1 MSGHFQIILVLTVYL
16 GLRLIYFLLISYVSL
31 ANKSSPV
38 IPFPNAWMGSNE
50 TEEENWF
57 LV

>member
-31 ANKSSPV
+31 ANKSSPG

>member
-1 MSGHFQIILVLTVYL
+1 MFGHFQIILILMVYP
-16 GLRLIYFLLISYVSL
+16 GLRLIYFLLISYVS
-31 ANKSSPV
+31 NKSSPV
-38 IPFPNAWMGSNE
+38 IPFPNTWMGSNE

>member
-1 MSGHFQIILVLTVYL
+1 MSGHFQIILILMVYL

-31 ANKSSPV
+31 ANKSSLV
-38 IPFPNAWMGSNE
+38 SPFPNAWMGSNE

>member
-1 MSGHFQIILVLTVYL
+1 MSGHFQIILILMVYP

-31 ANKSSPV
+31 DNKSSLV